1 MKKEVRKFCISLLLF
16 LFFSAGFALDSC
28 SSCAEASP
36 SFLYTL
42 SVEGTIT
49 PFTWYQIKQAIS
61 RAEKEGASCLI
72 LLLDTPGGLLAS
84 TRKIV
89 QEIFASKV
97 PVIAYVSPQGAQ
109 CASAGTFI
117 LLASHIAAMAPATNV
132 GAASPV
138 SIEGG
143 DIGKTMEKKA
153 MNDTVS
159 FIQSIAR
166 QRGRNAI
173 WAEKAVREASSITS
187 SEALSKNVIDC
198 VATDIPDLLHRV
210 EGISFLSSTGKKE
223 TLSVKGAEVR
233 EITSGMT
240 EKLLRVIGEPHVA
253 YILMMIGIWGII
265 IEFSHPGFGVPGI
278 VGTIA
283 LILAFFA
290 FQTFTQSIAGLLL
303 VIVGTILFLVEIF
316 SPGFG
321 LFAISGLIS
330 LGLGSLM
337 LLRGAGSDYVV
348 SSLFVASFLV
358 ASALLLWGIFSL
370 LAVTRR
376 RKVSTG
382 NEGMIGEI
390 GRALTSLSPEGMV
403 FVRGEYW
410 TAFSD
415 TPIPEGSA
423 VEVVALSG
431 LRLKVIQKGDEDVS

>member
-16 LFFSAGFALDSC
+16 FFFIAGLTLDCRSSFAEE
-28 SSCAEASP
+28 SS

-49 PFTWYQIKQAIS
+49 PFTWYQIKHAIS

-97 PVIAYVSPQGAQ
+97 PVISYVAPQGAQ

-138 SIEGG
+138 SIEG

-173 WAEKAVREASSITS
+173 WAEKAVTEASSITS

-210 EGISFLSSTGKKE
+210 ERISFLSSSGKKE
-223 TLSVKGAEVR
+223 RLSVKGAEVR
-233 EITSGMT
+233 EITSGLT
-240 EKLLRVIGEPHVA
+240 EKLLRVIGEPHIA

-348 SSLFVASFLV
+348 SPFFVATFLV
-358 ASALLLWGIFSL
+358 ASALLLWGIFSF

-376 RKVSTG
+376 RKVATG

-415 TPIPEGSA
+415 TPIPEGSTI
-423 VEVVALSG
+423 EVVALSG
-431 LRLKVIQKGDEDVS
+431 LRLKVVQKGDENVS